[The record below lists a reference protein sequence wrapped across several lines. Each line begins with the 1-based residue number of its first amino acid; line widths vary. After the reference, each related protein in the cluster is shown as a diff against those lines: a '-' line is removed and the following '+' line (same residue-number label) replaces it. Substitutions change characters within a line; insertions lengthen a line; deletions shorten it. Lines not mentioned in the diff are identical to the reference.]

1 MMRVDRNR
9 RMSRA
14 VSVRAACV
22 VAAALVT
29 SCHRPPTHEPAPGA
43 DAQGHTAASA
53 TTAAHNAEVAASLPL
68 ADQQDF
74 ADARRGLVAGDGDVV
89 ITRADGSTVWDT
101 TAYAFEQ
108 GEAPP
113 SANPSLWR
121 QAALNNIHGLFQV
134 ADGVYQVRGY
144 DLSN

>member
-1 MMRVDRNR
+1 MRVDRNR

-22 VAAALVT
+22 VAAALVAG
-29 SCHRPPTHEPAPGA
+29 CHRSPTYEPAPGA

-89 ITRADGSTVWDT
+89 ITRADGSTAWDT

-108 GEAPP
+108 GKRRRAPIP
-113 SANPSLWR
+113 ASGGRRRSTTSTGSSRSPTASTR
-121 QAALNNIHGLFQV
+121 CAATT
-134 ADGVYQVRGY
+134 
-144 DLSN
+144 SPT